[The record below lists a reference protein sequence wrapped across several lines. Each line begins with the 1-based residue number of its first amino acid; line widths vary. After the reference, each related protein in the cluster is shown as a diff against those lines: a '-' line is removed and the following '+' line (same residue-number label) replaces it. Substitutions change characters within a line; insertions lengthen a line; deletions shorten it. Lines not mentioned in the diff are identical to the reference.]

1 MHVKQTGHDARNSNY
16 SNVDVSRSWCGI
28 MSSRWNR
35 PWDMTLTDA
44 EFDEHY
50 TGDFEVT
57 NAISCIAACL
67 LVRSCIYP
75 CLLS

>member
-1 MHVKQTGHDARNSNY
+1 MLTCLDHGVASCHLD
-16 SNVDVSRSWCGI
+16 GI
-28 MSSRWNR
+28 
-35 PWDMTLTDA
+35 DHGIMTLTDA

-67 LVRSCIYP
+67 LVRSCI
-75 CLLS
+75 